1 MGIQAD
7 LNSVEEIKPS
17 IEAVAVKDR
26 DTAINLHAIGEIKSS
41 VETVVRDMT
50 ELSAYVEK
58 SRELIEHSRI
68 HILLNEKQ
76 AARILNVTPD
86 EMRQRRFYRR
96 EPGYFKVGDHAF
108 YSFAVL
114 IDYVA
119 RCEVHPIPQ
128 QERTRNSRKA
138 RD

>member
-1 MGIQAD
+1 MGAQVD
-7 LNSVEEIKPS
+7 LNVVEEIKPFT
-17 IEAVAVKDR
+17 EAMIADR
-26 DTAINLHAIGEIKSS
+26 NVQINLNAIGDIKSS
-41 VETVVRDMT
+41 VETVVKDMT

-58 SRELIEHSRI
+58 SRELIEHAKI

-119 RCEVHPIPQ
+119 RCEVHPIPE
-128 QERTRNSRKA
+128 QEKKKNSRKA

>member
-1 MGIQAD
+1 MSTQVN
-7 LNSVEEIKPS
+7 LNVVEEIKPS
-17 IEAVAVKDR
+17 IEAMVADR
-26 DTAINLHAIGEIKSS
+26 DMPINLKVIGDIKSS
-41 VETVVRDMT
+41 VETVVKDMI

-58 SRELIEHSRI
+58 SRELIEHARI

-76 AARILNVTPD
+76 AARLLNVTPD

-119 RCEVHPIPQ
+119 RCEVHPIPE
-128 QERTRNSRKA
+128 QERKKNSRKA